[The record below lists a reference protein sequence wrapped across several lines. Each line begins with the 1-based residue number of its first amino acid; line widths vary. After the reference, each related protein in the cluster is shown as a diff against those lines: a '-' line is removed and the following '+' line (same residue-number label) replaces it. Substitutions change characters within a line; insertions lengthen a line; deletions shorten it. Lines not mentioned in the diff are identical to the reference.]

1 MANSVITPTIF
12 AKEATMILN
21 NELQMAKQ
29 VYRGLESDFGNAVN
43 GYEPGDTI
51 KMRKPTDFTVRDG
64 ATASNQD
71 VTEGSVSLTVNKQKG
86 VDFSFTSKELTLDIK
101 DISDRVIKPAMI
113 QLANQV
119 DRDLMALYASVPN
132 WVGTPGQ
139 TINSFADFAKGPERL
154 DELAVPQDRVA
165 ALSPSDN
172 WGLVGAQSGLY
183 IQNAANEA
191 YRKGSL
197 GMLAGVDTFMS
208 QNIPTHVVGQQG
220 GTPLVN
226 GAGQVS
232 AYSAV
237 KDTNT
242 QNLVTDG
249 WTAAAANRLKAGDI
263 ITIAG
268 VNAVNPV
275 TKADLGFLR
284 QSVVT
289 ADAASD
295 GSGNATL
302 VISPPF
308 ITSGAFQNC
317 SAAPADNA
325 AITVLGSGSSSHKQ
339 NLIFHRNAFGLAMVP
354 MVAPPGAVDVA
365 RQSFQG
371 TSVRV
376 IPYYTGSTDTS
387 AWRLDILYGV
397 KALDPR
403 LATRISGTA

>member
-1 MANSVITPTIF
+1 MANTFITPTIF

-21 NELQMAKQ
+21 NELVMAKK

-51 KMRKPTDFTVRDG
+51 SMRRPTDFTVRDG

-71 VTEGSVSLTVNKQKG
+71 VTEGKVALVVDKQKG
-86 VDFSFTSKELTLDIK
+86 VDFSFTSKELTLNIK
-101 DISDRVIKPAMI
+101 ELSERVIKPAMI

-119 DRDLMALYASVPN
+119 DRDLAALYSSVPN

-154 DELAVPQDRVA
+154 DELAVPADRA
-165 ALSPSDN
+165 AVLSPADN
-172 WGLVGAQSGLY
+172 WGLVGSQTSLY
-183 IQNAANEA
+183 IQGAANSA
-191 YRKGSL
+191 YRKGDL
-197 GMLAGVDTFMS
+197 GEIAGVSTAMS
-208 QNIPTHVVGQQG
+208 QNVATHTVGTKA

-226 GAGQVS
+226 GAAQNT
-232 AYSAV
+232 AYSTNMN
-237 KDTNT
+237 TNT
-242 QNLVTDG
+242 QSLITDG
-249 WTAAAANRLKAGDI
+249 WTASSAILKAGDV
-263 ITIAG
+263 ITIAN

-275 TKADLGFLR
+275 TKVDLGFVR
-284 QSVVT
+284 QFVVT
-289 ADAASD
+289 ADSTAD
-295 GSGNATL
+295 GTGNATL
-302 VISPPF
+302 TISPPI

-325 AITVLGSGSSSHKQ
+325 AITVAGTASTAYRQ
-339 NLIFHRNAFGLAMVP
+339 NLVFHKNAFGLAMVP
-354 MVAPPGAVDVA
+354 LVAPPGAVDVA
-365 RQSFQG
+365 RESLEG

-376 IPYYTGSTDTS
+376 IPYYTGSTDVS

-403 LATRISGTA
+403 LATRLSGTA